1 MSQEEVLA
9 CLQQHGELSPHEISK
24 KTGIGRQSVSR
35 ALRYLIRHK
44 PPEVGFR
51 SYANNRRRYFVLDSG
66 QH

>member
-9 CLQQHGELSPHEISK
+9 CLQQHGELSPHEISQRL
-24 KTGIGRQSVSR
+24 GIGRQSVSR
-35 ALRYLIRHK
+35 ALRYLARHN

-51 SYANNRRRYFVLDSG
+51 SYANNRRKYFVLDSG